1 LTGVSRASWAAIAA
15 LLVFA
20 CGLAGASARAAC
32 PTLPARHL
40 APKDARAFA
49 ATIEDALAA
58 SGAKVAIVF
67 RVGLPPGDMP
77 KDMLFSH
84 GGLWVRVDGAEPDY
98 QTFNLYQGDGRRLRC
113 DRSELVQDTPEG
125 FFTGTVTPPQA
136 AVLIPTAEMQRRLLA
151 LLNAPAYAALHNP
164 DYSLMANP
172 FERKHQNCTDF
183 LLRLVVAARLDITNA
198 DRIDAT
204 IRREFKPT
212 DVKLNP
218 LVRTFGSVIDSRL
231 VLDDQHGAI
240 ETATFASL
248 ADYMRAK
255 GLLAEAPSYVQLPV
269 AAQWCC
275 RPVQQPAGFP

>member
-1 LTGVSRASWAAIAA
+1 LTRVHRASWAALAS
-15 LLVFA
+15 LVVFA
-20 CGLAGASARAAC
+20 CASAGAPAKAAC

-40 APKDARAFA
+40 AAKDARAFA
-49 ATIEDALAA
+49 ATIEDVLAA
-58 SGAKVAIVF
+58 SDAKVAIVF

-84 GGLWVRVDGAEPDY
+84 GGIWVRGSDAGPDY

-113 DRSELVQDTPEG
+113 DRSALVEDTPEG

-151 LLNAPAYAALHNP
+151 LLNSPAYAALHNP

-183 LLRLVVAARLDITNA
+183 LLRLVVGARLDITDV

-218 LVRTFGSVIDSRL
+218 VVRAFGTMIDARL
-231 VLDDQHGAI
+231 TLDDQHGAI
-240 ETATFASL
+240 ETATFTSL

-255 GLLAEAPSYVQLPV
+255 GLLAEAPNYVQLPV
-269 AAQWCC
+269 AAKWCC
-275 RPVQQPAGFP
+275 RPVHPAGFP